1 MMQIS
6 AYIFEIGGHSFVKK
20 DGCGVSV
27 ANRAISSFLYK
38 IIIFNDQ
45 FNIFIPLRTNSL
57 TFVWERMKEGM
68 NE

>member
-1 MMQIS
+1 MRVS
-6 AYIFEIGGHSFVKK
+6 AYIYEIWGHSFVIKN
-20 DGCGVSV
+20 GCGVSV
-27 ANRAISSFLYK
+27 DNRAISSFLYK

-45 FNIFIPLRTNSL
+45 FHIFIPLRTNSL